1 MDIVDLLHDDQSA
14 AARPFPCSYED
25 CSKAF
30 ARRSDLIRH
39 ERIHTNERPWL
50 CDWPGCKRD
59 FIQRSALI
67 VHQRT
72 HTGERPHKCDFEDC
86 GKAFSDSSSL
96 ARHRRIH
103 TGMRPYQCM
112 VETCLKTFCRKTTLT
127 KHIKK
132 NHPQY
137 AHCPED
143 VSSATFENDLP
154 YEYSGSARSSTPQSP
169 NEAGAYPT
177 PMVEQEEGF
186 ELPTPPLGYAHYT
199 AAHPSTPGRRT
210 RSTLYPPEQQYRH
223 DPSPGAWSAPDY
235 FEHKPAQRPFAPSM
249 QRSTSSDAQA
259 YLTPPSTHPRRFSRR
274 TTQRRYANEE
284 DDEPEYANDE
294 DDEDYVDS
302 TTRSRASNKGR
313 RNAYATVVPAQR
325 PHQHHQ
331 QPRIA
336 RRLVYATRSP
346 HMPYQ
351 PQFPPHADY
360 QPIQHEVHQ
369 PMQFD
374 EYPPQPVAG
383 PSSYAMYHPSYTAPI
398 PQTYVFEPVMH
409 EGMPPPA
416 TTHLPAAPRLRRA
429 SSVNALDT
437 LIASGQP
444 AFTSPSPQLPHAQPH
459 PQQQQQQ
466 QQSVAAHASPVLGL
480 GLNLGPGLAI
490 STAHE
495 RRLSEVH
502 RSASP
507 VRPSFTFEDF
517 DLANALPQPSPTA
530 AGFTFPRRG
539 SIGIPSLPNG
549 LAAGAMGHRPSF
561 SSLTTKLLENMDDEQ
576 QYRGSSEVY

>member
-1 MDIVDLLHDDQSA
+1 MDIVDLLQDDQSG

-169 NEAGAYPT
+169 NDAGAYPT

-235 FEHKPAQRPFAPSM
+235 FERKPAQRPFAPSM
-249 QRSTSSDAQA
+249 QRSISSDAQA
-259 YLTPPSTHPRRFSRR
+259 YLTPSSTHPRRFSRR

-325 PHQHHQ
+325 QLQHQQ

-336 RRLVYATRSP
+336 RRLVYATPSP

-351 PQFPPHADY
+351 PQFPPHAEY
-360 QPIQHEVHQ
+360 QPIQHQAHQ

-416 TTHLPAAPRLRRA
+416 TTHLPSAPRLRRA

-444 AFTSPSPQLPHAQPH
+444 AFAPPSPQLPHAQP
-459 PQQQQQQ
+459 QQQQQQ
-466 QQSVAAHASPVLGL
+466 QPVSAHASPVLGL
-480 GLNLGPGLAI
+480 GLNLGPGLA
-490 STAHE
+490 
-495 RRLSEVH
+495 
-502 RSASP
+502 
-507 VRPSFTFEDF
+507 
-517 DLANALPQPSPTA
+517 
-530 AGFTFPRRG
+530 
-539 SIGIPSLPNG
+539 
-549 LAAGAMGHRPSF
+549 
-561 SSLTTKLLENMDDEQ
+561 
-576 QYRGSSEVY
+576 

>member
-169 NEAGAYPT
+169 NDAGAYPT

-199 AAHPSTPGRRT
+199 AAQPSTPGRRT

-249 QRSTSSDAQA
+249 QRSISSDAQA

-325 PHQHHQ
+325 PHQHQH

-336 RRLVYATRSP
+336 RRLVYATPSP

-351 PQFPPHADY
+351 PQFPPHAEY
-360 QPIQHEVHQ
+360 QRIQHEVHQ

-383 PSSYAMYHPSYTAPI
+383 PSSYAMYHPSCTAPI

-416 TTHLPAAPRLRRA
+416 TTHLPSAPRLRRA

-444 AFTSPSPQLPHAQPH
+444 AFGSPSPQLPHAQPQQH
-459 PQQQQQQ
+459 QQQQQP
-466 QQSVAAHASPVLGL
+466 VPAHASPVLGL

-561 SSLTTKLLENMDDEQ
+561 SSLTTKLLENIDDER